1 MEIFHQIW
9 QSLVVPNESL
19 INVFSIPLSFIE
31 TFVIML
37 FFTTVLNIQTSK
49 KQKFL
54 YVFTLASISSLMN
67 IFMPR
72 KYCVPINMLLSPIL
86 VILIFKTNILKGLS
100 TQILAF
106 IVSALLETLI
116 VKLYLSIFNL
126 AYNDISVIPIYR
138 LISVGTIYLAY
149 YFLFLLVKYCDLN
162 IKLFD
167 NITNKKSKHI
177 LILNLILALLSIIT
191 QFILVSFYSEHLPL
205 YITVLNSLTL
215 LSYTFISI
223 YSLVKSTKLEVVSKD
238 LEETRLYNKTLNIL
252 HDNIRGF
259 KHDFGNIVQ
268 AIGGYV
274 DSNDIDGLKKYYSQ
288 LLEDCQRVNNL
299 TSLNPSVIN
308 NPAIYS
314 ILASKYYKADELGIK
329 IDLEVF
335 LDLNNI
341 NMKIYEF
348 TRILGILLDNA
359 IEAASCCNEK
369 VIHLTIRKDFKS
381 PRQLLIIENTYSDKD
396 VDTEK
401 IYQKGYTT
409 KQSDTKSHGLGL
421 WKVRQI
427 LQKSQNLNL
436 FTTKDDTYFRQQLEI
451 YI

>member
-329 IDLEVF
+329 IDLEKNNVRGEEREISTIDSSVKVF
-335 LDLNNI
+335 I
-341 NMKIYEF
+341 VP
-348 TRILGILLDNA
+348 T
-359 IEAASCCNEK
+359 NEELMIAEDT
-369 VIHLTIRKDFKS
+369 VA
-381 PRQLLIIENTYSDKD
+381 LI
-396 VDTEK
+396 
-401 IYQKGYTT
+401 QG
-409 KQSDTKSHGLGL
+409 
-421 WKVRQI
+421 
-427 LQKSQNLNL
+427 
-436 FTTKDDTYFRQQLEI
+436 
-451 YI
+451 

>member
-1 MEIFHQIW
+1 METFHQIW
-9 QSLVVPNESL
+9 QSLVVPNEEL
-19 INVFSIPLSFIE
+19 IKFFSIPLSFIE

-37 FFTTVLNIQTSK
+37 FFTTVLNIQTTK
-49 KQKFL
+49 KQKLL
-54 YVFTLASISSLMN
+54 YVLILASISSFANMF
-67 IFMPR
+67 IPR
-72 KYCVPINMLLSPIL
+72 KFLVFINIILSPTL
-86 VILIFKTNILKGLS
+86 VILIFKTSILKGLS
-100 TQILAF
+100 AQVLAF
-106 IVSALLETLI
+106 IVSALLETFI
-116 VKLYLSIFNL
+116 IKTYLSIFNIT
-126 AYNDISVIPIYR
+126 YNDISTIPIYR
-138 LISVGTIYLAY
+138 FISVCTIYSAY
-149 YFLFLLVKYCDLN
+149 YALFLIIKYCNLN

-177 LILNLILALLSIIT
+177 LILNLILALLSILT

-223 YSLVKSTKLEVVSKD
+223 YSLIKSTKLEVVSKD
-238 LEETRLYNKTLNIL
+238 LEETKLYNKTLNIL

-348 TRILGILLDNA
+348 TRILRNSSRQRNRGCFLL
-359 IEAASCCNEK
+359 
-369 VIHLTIRKDFKS
+369 
-381 PRQLLIIENTYSDKD
+381 
-396 VDTEK
+396 
-401 IYQKGYTT
+401 
-409 KQSDTKSHGLGL
+409 
-421 WKVRQI
+421 
-427 LQKSQNLNL
+427 
-436 FTTKDDTYFRQQLEI
+436 
-451 YI
+451 